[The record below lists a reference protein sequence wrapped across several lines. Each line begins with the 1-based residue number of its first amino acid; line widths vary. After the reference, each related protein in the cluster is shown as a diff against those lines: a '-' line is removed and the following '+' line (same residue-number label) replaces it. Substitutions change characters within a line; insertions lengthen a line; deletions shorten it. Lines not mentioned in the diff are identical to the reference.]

1 MFVNSAHIIGRVGKI
16 ESRSTNTGIRVSNI
30 SLVTT
35 KKFKKDGETQEKV
48 TWHNVTFYANNAEI
62 AEKYVNI
69 GDLLYVQGEIDSQK
83 YEKDGV
89 SKVKHFILGYQL
101 QLMPKTKE
109 HPPSTQ
115 AASFGAD
122 IADGDV
128 PW

>member
-1 MFVNSAHIIGRVGKI
+1 MK
-16 ESRSTNTGIRVSNI
+16 VSNLSI
-30 SLVTT
+30 VTS
-35 KKFKKDGETQEKV
+35 KKFTKDGQTQEKV
-48 TWHNVTFYANNAEI
+48 NWHNVTFYGKTAEI
-62 AEKYVNI
+62 AEKYVNV
-69 GDLLYVQGEIDSQK
+69 GDLLYVQGEMDSQK

-109 HPPSTQ
+109 MPATAPSQ